1 MATVQAVTG
10 TLENSLFNGTFKH
23 KDEIEFFMQHNG
35 GHISVDNR
43 FEIPMLEEVAAKLE
57 RKQPV
62 IMRINLDVGA
72 ETHPMVLTSG
82 YDQQFGIS
90 IGFAEE
96 ALQQIYNSKHL
107 LFSGVHVHIGSQ
119 IKDPDRYKKR

>member
-43 FEIPMLEEVAAKLE
+43 FEITMLEEVAAKLD

-62 IMRINLDVGA
+62 IMRINLD
-72 ETHPMVLTSG
+72 LSL
-82 YDQQFGIS
+82 I
-90 IGFAEE
+90 
-96 ALQQIYNSKHL
+96 
-107 LFSGVHVHIGSQ
+107 HI
-119 IKDPDRYKKR
+119 